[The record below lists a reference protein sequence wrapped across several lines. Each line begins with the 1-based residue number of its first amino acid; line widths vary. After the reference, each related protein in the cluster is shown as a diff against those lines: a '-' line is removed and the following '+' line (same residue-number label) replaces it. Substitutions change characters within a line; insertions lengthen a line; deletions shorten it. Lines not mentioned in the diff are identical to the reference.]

1 MGILKEAGET
11 IVKYG
16 EIVVNKTEELARIAK
31 INLDIKRL
39 GIDLGIAEKET
50 GRHVIAAIDGGSST
64 IDCKEKKIT
73 ELYEKVNSLKRT
85 IEEKRSE
92 IEKIKAESKTAK
104 TAKADPEQP
113 GEGKE

>member
-16 EIVVNKTEELARIAK
+16 EIVVNKTEELARIAR

-50 GRHVIAAIDGGSST
+50 GRHVIAAMDGGAAT
-64 IDCKEKKIT
+64 IDCKENKIT
-73 ELYEKVNSLKRT
+73 ELYQKVNSLKRT
-85 IEEKRSE
+85 IEEKKSE
-92 IEKIKAESKTAK
+92 IERIKAESKAAK
-104 TAKADPEQP
+104 SADVKPEP
-113 GEGKE
+113 PVEGKE

>member
-39 GIDLGIAEKET
+39 GIDQGIAEKEM
-50 GRHVIAAIDGGSST
+50 GRHVIAALDGGAST
-64 IDCKEKKIT
+64 IDGNDKKIR
-73 ELYEKVNSLKRT
+73 ELHQKVISLKRT
-85 IEEKRSE
+85 IEEKKSE
-92 IEKIKAESKTAK
+92 IEKIKTEAKSARTDAGKKEPTAEG
-104 TAKADPEQP
+104 DQ
-113 GEGKE
+113 

>member
-16 EIVVNKTEELARIAK
+16 EIVVNKTEEIARIAK

-50 GRHVIAAIDGGSST
+50 GRHVIAALDGGATTIDGN
-64 IDCKEKKIT
+64 DKKIR
-73 ELYEKVNSLKRT
+73 ELHEKVNSLKRT
-85 IEEKRSE
+85 IEEKKSE
-92 IEKIKAESKTAK
+92 IEKIKAESKSAK
-104 TAKADPEQP
+104 TADEKPEP
-113 GEGKE
+113 PVEGKK